1 MKRTTI
7 LLGVLLL
14 LGCRGGDA
22 TTQATGTVE
31 LTETDVAPLANA
43 RVVRVLVEEGATVRQ
58 GDTLVVLSQSALPP
72 EIEAGRARVGM
83 AQAELRDLRAGAR
96 APELARARS
105 ELAAATDDATTA
117 RREANRFRALQQ
129 SGSVSQSQAD
139 ATENVARV
147 AEQRVVTAR
156 ESVRLLE
163 QGTRP
168 ERIRAAEGAVRQS
181 QAQLASLEATA
192 GDLVLVA
199 PHDGVVLGRHVE
211 PGEVVA
217 AGIPTISLG
226 DRRAPWVR
234 VYVGS
239 AAFERIAVGTRATV
253 HVTGGSD
260 ATYPATVVALNSRAE
275 FTPRVAMT
283 ETERADLL
291 FGVKLVVAD
300 TTGRIKAGLPVTV
313 TFDSMPPAAKP

>member
-1 MKRTTI
+1 MKGNAFF
-7 LLGVLLL
+7 LGALLL
-14 LGCRGGDA
+14 IGCRGSQA
-22 TTQATGTVE
+22 TGEVTGTVE
-31 LTETDVAPLANA
+31 LTETDVAPLASA

-58 GDTLVVLSQSALPP
+58 GDTLVILSQSALPP
-72 EIEAGRARVGM
+72 AIDAGRARVGM
-83 AQAELRDLRAGAR
+83 AQAEWRDLRAGAR

-105 ELAAATDDATTA
+105 DLAAATEEATTA
-117 RREANRFRALQQ
+117 RREANRFRALLQ

-163 QGTRP
+163 DGARP
-168 ERIRAAEGAVRQS
+168 ERLRAAESAVRQS

-199 PHDGVVLGRHVE
+199 PHDAVVLGRHVE
-211 PGEVVA
+211 PGEAVG
-217 AGIPTISLG
+217 AGVPAISLG
-226 DRRAPWVR
+226 DRKAPWVR
-234 VYVGS
+234 VYV
-239 AAFERIAVGTRATV
+239 APALFERLVVGTKATV
-253 HVTGGSD
+253 RVSGGSD

-291 FGVKLVVAD
+291 FGVKLSVAD

-313 TFDSMPPAAKP
+313 TFDSVPPAAKR